1 MVLGMRFSIVRPA
14 LFSLCLLIASTLTA
28 QTFKLPA
35 ISFTG
40 ASAYPQADLLKVLN
54 LHAGD
59 VATQAELQT
68 AAQRLND
75 TGLFADIHYQSDP
88 RGLVFTLKPM
98 PASQLVPAHFNNF
111 VWWTPEQLNTALKS
125 RIPLYTGQV
134 PLAGNMQ
141 DAITAALKAMVA
153 EKGVTANV
161 VAIPNVPLGGTAT
174 AVSFAIDT
182 PQVLIH
188 SLTFAQASPA
198 MQPKLED
205 AIKHETGQP
214 FDQSETRSIITDQL
228 SNIYHDAGYLDAT
241 LTGLTYPQ
249 PAITPDA
256 INLDLTASI
265 NEGEPYHVSSLIW
278 AGSELMSAADFNHS
292 AVLKP
297 EDIASQHALKQSL
310 QPLAH
315 AYYTKGFQ
323 DAKIQATAAFDH
335 ATHHVAYTVHVVP
348 GEQYRFHNIK
358 VLGLSA
364 EQQKEFDSAWKMHP
378 GDFYDVDYL
387 TSFLHKNRD
396 LKSLLGY
403 SATYKAYSDPNTHLV
418 DLVLTF
424 KQGGVLVDV
433 NGN

>member
-1 MVLGMRFSIVRPA
+1 MRLSFVRPA
-14 LFSLCLLIASTLTA
+14 LFSLCLLITSTTLTA

-40 ASAYPQADLLKVLN
+40 APAYSQADLLKVLN

-59 VATQAELQT
+59 NATQAELD
-68 AAQRLND
+68 AAANRLND
-75 TGLFADIHYQSDP
+75 TGLFADIHYQSGP
-88 RGLVFTLKPM
+88 RGLVFAIKPM
-98 PASQLVPAHFNNF
+98 PTSQLVPAHFNNF
-111 VWWTPEQLNTALKS
+111 VWWTSEELNAALKS

-141 DAITAALKAMVA
+141 DTITAALKAMVD
-153 EKGVTANV
+153 EKGVTANI

-188 SLTFAQASPA
+188 SLNFAQVSPA
-198 MQPKLED
+198 MQPKLQN
-205 AIKHETGQP
+205 AIKNETGQP
-214 FDQSETRSIITDQL
+214 FVQNETRSTIADQL
-228 SNIYHDAGYLDAT
+228 TSIYHDAGYLDAT
-241 LTGLTYPQ
+241 LTNLSYSQ
-249 PAITPDA
+249 SVITPDA
-256 INLDLTASI
+256 INLSLTATIS
-265 NEGEPYHVSSLIW
+265 EGEPYRISSLTW
-278 AGSELMSAADFNHS
+278 DGSELMSAADFNRS
-292 AVLKP
+292 AKLKP

-323 DAKIQATAAFDH
+323 DAKVQAASAFDR
-335 ATHHVAYTVHVVP
+335 ASHHVAYTVHVVP
-348 GEQYRFHNIK
+348 GEQYRFNGIK

-387 TSFLHKNRD
+387 TSFLQKNRSV
-396 LKSLLGY
+396 KSLLGY

-418 DLVLTF
+418 NLVLTF